1 MAETG
6 SSTPPSSPPPPS
18 GSLPELTRRLQD
30 ERDALRVEVE
40 ELTRRLA
47 QERAARATLE
57 NEAQLRE
64 LELRHLQQRS
74 AQAAQRARDKHMALE
89 KELEDEVAMHKMAV
103 LGRNAATQK
112 NTTLAAELK
121 TMETKWKKELEKKEI
136 AMAEA
141 EQAVEEA
148 QKLKA
153 DRDQLVH
160 RTESD
165 AKRVRELWQQIA
177 REHQVKVEAL
187 QQELEN
193 ARQSSTN
200 AEGTAAEYQRK
211 IEKMEETLQTTRE
224 EKAALQE
231 QIAAATSERSRS
243 LEQLELDRLKEKS
256 WGNEQHRTALELQQA
271 KSECK
276 LHAQREEAAVTERD
290 AAVLAARKAQEALD
304 ERTEELLALKTE
316 FADLLDKHEVLVAQ
330 YKQSARERE
339 AQLLLRTQ
347 KLRDG
352 KRCAEELARLRQE
365 EISGYKQVI
374 YSVNA
379 RLTEV
384 QELSEAAQNN
394 AWSLPQDGGN
404 SKTSLCIYRH

>member
-1 MAETG
+1 MAA
-6 SSTPPSSPPPPS
+6 STPPSSPPPPS

-30 ERDALRVEVE
+30 ERDGLRVEVE

-64 LELRHLQQRS
+64 LELRHVQQRS
-74 AQAAQRARDKHMALE
+74 AQATQQALDKHISLE

-136 AMAEA
+136 AITEA
-141 EQAVEEA
+141 ELAADEV
-148 QKLKA
+148 QKIKV
-153 DRDQLVH
+153 DRDQLVQ

-177 REHQVKVEAL
+177 REHEVKVEAL
-187 QQELEN
+187 KLELLNAQQL
-193 ARQSSTN
+193 STGV
-200 AEGTAAEYQRK
+200 ESTVTDCQRK
-211 IEKMEETLQTTRE
+211 IEKLEEALQTTRG

-231 QIAAATSERSRS
+231 QLSAATSERSRS
-243 LEQLELDRLKEKS
+243 LEQRELDRLKEKS
-256 WGNEQHRTALELQQA
+256 WGNEQHRTALELQEA
-271 KSECK
+271 VSDCK
-276 LHAQREEAAVTERD
+276 LHAQQEKAAVKERD

-304 ERTEELLALKTE
+304 ERTEDLLALKTE
-316 FADLLDKHEVLVAQ
+316 FADLLDKHEALAAQ

-339 AQLLLRTQ
+339 AQLILRTQ

-352 KRCAEELARLRQE
+352 KRCAEELARLRKE

-374 YSVNA
+374 YKVNT

-384 QELSEAAQNN
+384 QELSEVAQSN
-394 AWSLPQDGGN
+394 AWSLPQDASK

>member
-1 MAETG
+1 MDEAA
-6 SSTPPSSPPPPS
+6 PPSPTPAS
-18 GSLPELTRRLQD
+18 GSLPELTRRLQG
-30 ERDALRVEVE
+30 ERDALRIEVE

-47 QERAARATLE
+47 QERTARSTLE

-64 LELRHLQQRS
+64 LELRHVQQRCT
-74 AQAAQRARDKHMALE
+74 QAAQQARDKQMALE

-141 EQAVEEA
+141 ELAADEI

-153 DRDQLVH
+153 DRDQLVQ

-177 REHQVKVEAL
+177 REHEVKVGAL
-187 QQELEN
+187 KQELDN
-193 ARQSSTN
+193 ARQMSIDVEVAVS
-200 AEGTAAEYQRK
+200 GFRQK
-211 IEKMEETLQTTRE
+211 IEKLEEMLQKTRE
-224 EKAALQE
+224 EKTALQE
-231 QIAAATSERSRS
+231 QLAAATSKTSRS
-243 LEQLELDRLKEKS
+243 LEQQELDRLKEKS
-256 WGNEQHRTALELQQA
+256 WGNKQHRTALKLQQA
-271 KSECK
+271 TSDCK
-276 LHAQREEAAVTERD
+276 LHAQREEAAVKERD
-290 AAVLAARKAQEALD
+290 AAVLAARKAKEVME

-316 FADLLDKHEVLVAQ
+316 FADLLDKNELLATQ
-330 YKQSARERE
+330 FKQSARERE
-339 AQLLLRTQ
+339 AKLIRRTQ
-347 KLRDG
+347 QLRDG
-352 KRCAEELARLRQE
+352 KRCAEELAQLRRKE
-365 EISGYKQVI
+365 VSGYLQVI
-374 YSVNA
+374 YAVNA

-384 QELSEAAQNN
+384 QELNGATQSN
-394 AWSLPQDGGN
+394 AWSLPQDASK

>member
-1 MAETG
+1 MDTSVG
-6 SSTPPSSPPPPS
+6 STPPSPPPPS

-64 LELRHLQQRS
+64 LELRHVQQRS
-74 AQAAQRARDKHMALE
+74 AQTVQQARDKHMTLE

-121 TMETKWKKELEKKEI
+121 AVETKWKKELEKKEL
-136 AMAEA
+136 ALAEA
-141 EQAVEEA
+141 ELAAEET

-153 DRDQLVH
+153 DRDQLVQ
-160 RTESD
+160 RTEND

-187 QQELEN
+187 KQELLN
-193 ARQSSTN
+193 ARQSSTGVEQ
-200 AEGTAAEYQRK
+200 AVADYQQHIDK
-211 IEKMEETLQTTRE
+211 LEATLQKRTE
-224 EKAALQE
+224 EKAQLQE
-231 QIAAATSERSRS
+231 QLASATSERSHS
-243 LEQLELDRLKEKS
+243 LEKQEMDRLKEKS
-256 WGNEQHRTALELQQA
+256 WDNEQHRTALELHEA
-271 KSECK
+271 KSEWK
-276 LHAQREEAAVTERD
+276 LHAQREEAAVKERD
-290 AAVLAARKAQEALD
+290 AAVLEARKAQGALD

-316 FADLLDKHEVLVAQ
+316 FAELLDKHETLAVQ

-339 AQLLLRTQ
+339 AQLILRTQ
-347 KLRDG
+347 KFRDG
-352 KRCAEELARLRQE
+352 KRCAEELVRLRQE
-365 EISGYKQVI
+365 QISGYKQVI

-384 QELSEAAQNN
+384 QELTEASQIN
-394 AWSLPQDGGN
+394 AWSLPQDDTN
-404 SKTSLCIYRH
+404 AKTSLCIYRH

>member
-1 MAETG
+1 MDDST
-6 SSTPPSSPPPPS
+6 STPTSPPS

-40 ELTRRLA
+40 ELTRRLT
-47 QERAARATLE
+47 QERAARSTLE

-64 LELRHLQQRS
+64 LELRHVQQRS
-74 AQAAQRARDKHMALE
+74 TQAAQQARDKQMALE

-121 TMETKWKKELEKKEI
+121 SMETKWKKELEKKEI
-136 AMAEA
+136 AMADA
-141 EQAVEEA
+141 ELAVEEA

-153 DRDQLVH
+153 DRDQLVQ

-177 REHQVKVEAL
+177 REHEVKVEAL
-187 QQELEN
+187 KQELLN
-193 ARQSSTN
+193 ARQSSTDVEGAV
-200 AEGTAAEYQRK
+200 AESHRK
-211 IEKMEETLQTTRE
+211 IEKLEETLQTMRS
-224 EKAALQE
+224 EKSVLQE
-231 QIAAATSERSRS
+231 QLAAVTSEQSRS
-243 LEQLELDRLKEKS
+243 LEQQELDRLKEKS
-256 WGNEQHRTALELQQA
+256 WGNEQHRTALELQEA
-271 KSECK
+271 KSESK
-276 LHAQREEAAVTERD
+276 LHAQREEAAIKERD
-290 AAVLAARKAQEALD
+290 AAVLAARMAQETLD

-316 FADLLDKHEVLVAQ
+316 FADLLDKHELLATQ

-339 AQLLLRTQ
+339 AQLISRTQ

-374 YSVNA
+374 YTVNA

-384 QELSEAAQNN
+384 QELSEATQMN
-394 AWSLPQDGGN
+394 AWSLPQDTSK

>member
-1 MAETG
+1 MMDA
-6 SSTPPSSPPPPS
+6 SPPPSPPPPS

-30 ERDALRVEVE
+30 ERDALRVEAE

-64 LELRHLQQRS
+64 LELRHVQQRS
-74 AQAAQRARDKHMALE
+74 AQAAQQARDKQMAME

-121 TMETKWKKELEKKEI
+121 TMETKWKKELEKKET

-141 EQAVEEA
+141 ELAADEVR
-148 QKLKA
+148 KLKT
-153 DRDQLVH
+153 DRDQLVQ

-177 REHQVKVEAL
+177 REHEVKVEAL
-187 QQELEN
+187 KQELLN
-193 ARQSSTN
+193 ARQSSTDVG
-200 AEGTAAEYQRK
+200 GTMAEYHRK
-211 IEKMEETLQTTRE
+211 IETLEEALQTTRE

-231 QIAAATSERSRS
+231 KLAAASSERSRS
-243 LEQLELDRLKEKS
+243 QKQQELDRLKEKS
-256 WGNEQHRTALELQQA
+256 WGNEQHRTALELEQA
-271 KSECK
+271 NSECK
-276 LHAQREEAAVTERD
+276 LHAQREEAAVIERD
-290 AAVLAARKAQEALD
+290 AAVLAARNTQEALE
-304 ERTEELLALKTE
+304 ERTEELLALKSE
-316 FADLLDKHEVLVAQ
+316 FADLLDKHELLATQ
-330 YKQSARERE
+330 LKQSARERE
-339 AQLLLRTQ
+339 AQLILRTK
-347 KLRDG
+347 KLRHS
-352 KRCAEELARLRQE
+352 KHCVEELARLRQE
-365 EISGYKQVI
+365 EISGYKHVI
-374 YSVNA
+374 YTVNA

-384 QELSEAAQNN
+384 QELSEATQSN
-394 AWSLPQDGGN
+394 AWTLPQDASH

>member
-1 MAETG
+1 MDEAA
-6 SSTPPSSPPPPS
+6 PPSSPTPAS

-47 QERAARATLE
+47 QERTARSTLE

-64 LELRHLQQRS
+64 LELRHVQQRS
-74 AQAAQRARDKHMALE
+74 AQAAQQARDKQMALE

-103 LGRNAATQK
+103 LGRNAAIQK

-136 AMAEA
+136 AMTEA
-141 EQAVEEA
+141 ELVADEV

-153 DRDQLVH
+153 DRDQLVQ

-165 AKRVRELWQQIA
+165 ARRVRELWQQIA
-177 REHQVKVEAL
+177 REHEVKVEAL
-187 QQELEN
+187 KQELQN
-193 ARQSSTN
+193 ARQLSTDVDDTV
-200 AEGTAAEYQRK
+200 AGCHRK
-211 IEKMEETLQTTRE
+211 IENLEETLQRTRE
-224 EKAALQE
+224 EKTTLQE
-231 QIAAATSERSRS
+231 QLAAATSERSRS
-243 LEQLELDRLKEKS
+243 LEQHELDRLKEKS
-256 WGNEQHRTALELQQA
+256 WGNQQHRAALELQQA
-271 KSECK
+271 TSECK
-276 LHAQREEAAVTERD
+276 LHAQREEAAVKDRD
-290 AAVLAARKAQEALD
+290 AAVLAARKAQEELE

-316 FADLLDKHEVLVAQ
+316 FSDLLDKHELLATQ

-339 AQLLLRTQ
+339 AKLILRTQ
-347 KLRDG
+347 KLRKD
-352 KRCAEELARLRQE
+352 KRCAEELTRLRQE
-365 EISGYKQVI
+365 EVSGYKQVI
-374 YSVNA
+374 YAVNA

-384 QELSEAAQNN
+384 QELSEATQNN
-394 AWSLPQDGGN
+394 AWSLPQDVSK

>member
-1 MAETG
+1 MNEA
-6 SSTPPSSPPPPS
+6 TPPPSPPPPS
-18 GSLPELTRRLQD
+18 GSLPQLTRKLQD
-30 ERDALRVEVE
+30 ERDALREEVE

-64 LELRHLQQRS
+64 LELRHVQQRS
-74 AQAAQRARDKHMALE
+74 AQAAQQARDKQIALE

-136 AMAEA
+136 AIAEA
-141 EQAVEEA
+141 EAAAEEA

-153 DRDQLVH
+153 DRAQLVQ

-177 REHQVKVEAL
+177 REHEVKLEAL
-187 QQELEN
+187 KQELLNVQEI
-193 ARQSSTN
+193 STDVDSKV
-200 AEGTAAEYQRK
+200 AEYQQK
-211 IEKMEETLQTTRE
+211 IEKLEEALQTTRE
-224 EKAALQE
+224 EKTALQE
-231 QIAAATSERSRS
+231 QLSAASSERSRS
-243 LEQLELDRLKEKS
+243 LEEKEIERLKEKS
-256 WGNEQHRTALELQQA
+256 WGNEQHRTALALQEA
-271 KSECK
+271 KNECK
-276 LHAQREEAAVTERD
+276 LHAQREEAAVKERD
-290 AAVLAARKAQEALD
+290 AAVIAARKAQEAVD

-316 FADLLDKHEVLVAQ
+316 FSDLLDKHETLVVQ

-339 AQLLLRTQ
+339 AQLILRTQ

-352 KRCAEELARLRQE
+352 KRCAKELVRLGQE
-365 EISGYKQVI
+365 EIAQYKQVI

-384 QELSEAAQNN
+384 QELSEANQNN
-394 AWSLPQDGGN
+394 SWSLPQDGN
-404 SKTSLCIYRH
+404 NAKTSLCIYRH